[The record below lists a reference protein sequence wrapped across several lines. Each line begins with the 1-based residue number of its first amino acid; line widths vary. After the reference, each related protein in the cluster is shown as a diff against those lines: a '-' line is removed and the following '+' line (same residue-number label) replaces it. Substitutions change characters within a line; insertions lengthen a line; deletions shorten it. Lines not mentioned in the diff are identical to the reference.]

1 MTPAVDV
8 PSEALIVND
17 PPDDP
22 PPPLPLEAVAMP
34 LIA

>member
-1 MTPAVDV
+1 MMTPSVDV
-8 PSEALIVND
+8 PSEALIEND

-22 PPPLPLEAVAMP
+22 PPLPLAAVAMP